1 MTTLITG
8 GAGFVG
14 LALAERL
21 RADGESVVL
30 FDRAA
35 PRADMLA
42 RLGRDNLGIL
52 LGDIRCPIDVDAALK
67 SSSIDRVIHCAA
79 ITPNAE
85 REAREP
91 MAVLD
96 VNVGG
101 TANLLQRCALGRSG
115 IRRVVVLSSV
125 AVYGIKPPTGE
136 TYEEDVSIPAPAALY
151 GISKLASEQAA
162 LRLAE
167 LYRLDVRVARLGPVY
182 GPWEYATGVRDA
194 LSPHAQVLAAAMA
207 GQAVVLPRS
216 LRADWIYSR
225 DAAKAL
231 AALASAVELRHAIYN
246 VGGAV
251 MSDLVQWCE
260 LLAASYP
267 GWSWCVA
274 GPGEEGSLRYNLPVD
289 RAALSI
295 RRLQADTGWAPTTS
309 LADAARDQLAWQA
322 SI

>member
-21 RADGESVVL
+21 RADGEAVVL

-35 PRADMLA
+35 PRVDMLS

-52 LGDIRCPIDVDAALK
+52 LGDIRCPIDVDAALR
-67 SSSIDRVIHCAA
+67 SSGIDRVIHCAA
-79 ITPNAE
+79 VTPNAE

-115 IRRVVVLSSV
+115 IRRVLVLSSV
-125 AVYGIKPPTGE
+125 AVYGVQPPTGE
-136 TYEEDVSIPAPAALY
+136 TYEEDVSMPAPAALY

-162 LRLAE
+162 LRLAD

-207 GQAVVLPRS
+207 GLAVVLPRS

-225 DAAKAL
+225 DAARAL
-231 AALASAVELRHAIYN
+231 AALANAAELRHRLYN
-246 VGGAV
+246 VGGEV

-260 LLAASYP
+260 LLAASFP
-267 GWSWCVA
+267 AWAWRLA
-274 GPGEEGSLRYNLPVD
+274 APGEAGTLHYNLPVD
-289 RAALSI
+289 RAALSTA
-295 RRLQADTGWAPTTS
+295 RLQADTGWCPTTS
-309 LADAARDQLAWQA
+309 LPNAARDHLAWQA
-322 SI
+322 TT

>member
-21 RADGESVVL
+21 RADGEPVVL

-42 RLGRDNLGIL
+42 RLGRESLSIL
-52 LGDIRCPIDVDAALK
+52 LGDIRCPVDVDAALK
-67 SSSIDRVIHCAA
+67 SANIDRVVHCAA
-79 ITPNAE
+79 VTPDAD
-85 REAREP
+85 REARDP

-101 TANLLQRCALGRSG
+101 TANLLQRCAVGRSG
-115 IRRVVVLSSV
+115 IRRILVLSSV
-125 AVYGIKPPTGE
+125 AVYGVKPPAGE
-136 TYEEDVSIPAPAALY
+136 TYEEEGSAPAPAALY
-151 GISKLASEQAA
+151 GIGKLASEQAA

-207 GQAVVLPRS
+207 GQGVVLPRS

-231 AALASAVELRHAIYN
+231 AALADATQLRHTIYN

-251 MSDLVQWCE
+251 MSDLVQWCA
-260 LLAASYP
+260 LLAVSYP
-267 GWSWCVA
+267 GWSWRLA
-274 GPGEEGSLRYNLPVD
+274 APGEQGTLRYNLPVD

-295 RRLQADTGWAPTTS
+295 ARLQADTGWAPATA
-309 LADAARDQLAWQA
+309 LDAAARDHLAWQA
-322 SI
+322 SL